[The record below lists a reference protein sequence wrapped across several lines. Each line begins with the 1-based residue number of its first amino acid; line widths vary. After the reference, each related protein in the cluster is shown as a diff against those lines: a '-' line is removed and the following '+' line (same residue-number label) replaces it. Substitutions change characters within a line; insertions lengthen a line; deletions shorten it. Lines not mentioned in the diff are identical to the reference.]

1 MKIDPRPGEVYFVD
15 LGLAAKARS
24 ILVVSIRDDQAPL
37 AVITGL
43 SFTRQ
48 YHRSPYEVVLPKSV
62 ANKTGRSQDR
72 PDCFCAR

>member
-1 MKIDPRPGEVYFVD
+1 MD

-48 YHRSPYEVVLPKSV
+48 YHRSPYEVVLPKL
-62 ANKTGRSQDR
+62 AWMRD
-72 PDCFCAR
+72 